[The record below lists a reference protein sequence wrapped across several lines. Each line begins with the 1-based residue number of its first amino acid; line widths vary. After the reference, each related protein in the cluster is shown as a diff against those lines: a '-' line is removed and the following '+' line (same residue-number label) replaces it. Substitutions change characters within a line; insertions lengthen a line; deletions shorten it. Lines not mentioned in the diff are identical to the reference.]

1 MNRRNDFRKDRGHSK
16 RPSSRRPR
24 PPLRDKLRQFDMID
38 TSSTGCESQYL
49 SSLIDTCNP
58 IVAVLQQGERIAGQL
73 VWYDQGCLKISPAD
87 GSPSLII
94 PKTSIKYPTMQSF
107 HKLIHWM
114 NLKNGR
120 QHSAEIVLHPSEH
133 HGHGMRGLKKQALSG
148 G

>member
-1 MNRRNDFRKDRGHSK
+1 MPNYLLADLEVTMNRRNDFRKDRGHSK

-94 PKTSIKYPTMQSF
+94 PKTSIKY
-107 HKLIHWM
+107 
-114 NLKNGR
+114 
-120 QHSAEIVLHPSEH
+120 LHDAIFPQIDPLDESQKWETTLGGDRITSE
-133 HGHGMRGLKKQALSG
+133 
-148 G
+148 